1 MEFLGRKNHLRK
13 LLEAK
18 LSICYARLRKR
29 IPPLLLKLQTPA
41 LLSHNS
47 LRVTLGGRSYKAWS
61 KWFQISPSPPP
72 PPRKDACMKKI
83 VAWLFHA
90 WKFYFHAW
98 RWNLHAWN
106 ESFSQKFSW
115 IRFPCIKWC
124 TAQLPMKISGAK
136 NHSRGNFFVSCM
148 HMCDIWLQG
157 DHRRNVLTLPV
168 VRLLSSKE
176 RIHFWKPSKPC
187 HVGIHSIALAE
198 YSQMSSHVPWF
209 QSFVRFLC
217 IIMYW

>member
-1 MEFLGRKNHLRK
+1 MRYQAWYDNKYHTGGFMHEKIMHFRAWDWIFCPKNVHGWEFHAWNSALPNFPWKFFGRKNHLRK

-29 IPPLLLKLQTPA
+29 IPPLLLKLLTPA

-47 LRVTLGGRSYKAWS
+47 LRVTFAARSYKAWS
-61 KWFQISPSPPP
+61 KWFQISPSPHE
-72 PPRKDACMKKI
+72 KMHAWKKI

-98 RWNLHAWN
+98 KWNLHAWN

-124 TAQLPMKISGAK
+124 TAQLPI
-136 NHSRGNFFVSCM
+136 
-148 HMCDIWLQG
+148 
-157 DHRRNVLTLPV
+157 
-168 VRLLSSKE
+168 
-176 RIHFWKPSKPC
+176 
-187 HVGIHSIALAE
+187 
-198 YSQMSSHVPWF
+198 
-209 QSFVRFLC
+209 
-217 IIMYW
+217 